1 MTTTTNSQFFQ
12 FTLGPVQGFVA
23 QARRTRDFWAGSFI
37 LSWLA
42 SVAMEA
48 IKAQGGEIT
57 FPVPD
62 ETYLRALRG
71 ELKAGEAAPQQG
83 CIPNRFSA
91 TTAKVPKDFQPQ
103 WVIDAVQHAWKSLA
117 DVVWVNDLE
126 AVSQA
131 HRSQWP
137 QVQAIWQ
144 RQVASFW
151 EMSWVM
157 SEQDHPNLLDRR
169 KNWRNQVTPDEPG
182 HKCMMMDGWQELS
195 GETKTSMA
203 AVQAFW
209 KKVRSSGKAGM
220 QTDLREHE
228 QLCAMAFI
236 KRRFARFFHEVDLA
250 LPGFADR
257 KVGGWRV
264 PVAVPSVSF
273 IAAAPWIAQLVD
285 KASVQAWDAFDA
297 AAARVADKTEL
308 SHVGQARG
316 AHASADIEI
325 ACVANAVKARMQR
338 NDGFVPTWAG
348 LDGQLYH
355 RTQLENIR
363 IFEAPKADIA
373 QVTRALGD
381 LSRSAGVAAQPSPYY
396 AILLMDGDQ
405 LGKDMGTAQ
414 LRPKISAAL
423 NTFTNGVAQHVRE
436 HDGFLVYAGGDDVLA
451 LLPMAQALP
460 AAAALQSF
468 YKDCFARECPQVQST
483 LSGAIEYAHI
493 RTPLTQVLGGAHHLL
508 DDVAKE
514 ATGRD
519 AIACRV
525 WKPSGVALTW
535 AMPWQKAINARGQ
548 VEVAAL
554 AEIYSQQA
562 SDADARAF
570 SSSFFYRMKDV
581 LERFGQADV
590 GVLLQLARAEYLHSW
605 GGAVRGEG
613 AEAAHALRLDGL
625 ERLLAQCQCWSRA
638 QAGQPLAPVEA
649 NPLNAEAA
657 LLVRFLAEQGQERE
671 WQ

>member
-1 MTTTTNSQFFQ
+1 MTTTTHSHFFQ

-48 IKAQGGEIT
+48 IKAQGGDIT

-62 ETYLRALRG
+62 EAYLRALRG
-71 ELKAGEAAPQQG
+71 DLEVGEAAPQQG

-91 TTAKVPKDFQPQ
+91 TTAKVPQDFQPQ
-103 WVIDAVQHAWKSLA
+103 WVIDAVQQAWTTLA
-117 DVVWVNDLE
+117 SVVWAHDLE
-126 AVSQA
+126 EVSQI

-137 QVQAIWQ
+137 QIRAIWQ

-157 SEQDHPNLLDRR
+157 SEQDQPNLLDRR

-195 GETKTSMA
+195 GETKTNMA

-209 KKVRSSGKAGM
+209 QKVRSSGKSGI

-236 KRRFARFFHEVDLA
+236 KRRFARYFHEVELD
-250 LPGFADR
+250 LPGFVDHT
-257 KVGGWRV
+257 VGGWRV
-264 PVAVPSVSF
+264 PVAVPSVAF

-285 KASVQAWDAFDA
+285 KGDVQAWEAFHA
-297 AAARVADKTEL
+297 AAARVGEKTEL
-308 SHVGQARG
+308 AHVGQGR
-316 AHASADIEI
+316 SAQHSTDIEI
-325 ACVANAVKARMQR
+325 ACVANAVKARLKR
-338 NDGFVPTWAG
+338 SDGFVPTWAG

-355 RTQLENIR
+355 RTQLNNVR
-363 IFEAPKADIA
+363 IFDAPKADIA
-373 QVTRALGD
+373 QVARTLGV
-381 LSRSAGVAAQPSPYY
+381 LSHSAGCVAQPSPYY
-396 AILLMDGDQ
+396 AVLLMDGDQ
-405 LGKDMGTAQ
+405 LGKHMGTAQ

-423 NTFTNGVAQHVRE
+423 STFTNGVAQHVRT

-468 YKDCFARECPQVQST
+468 YKDCFAQACPEVQST

-493 RTPLTQVLGGAHHLL
+493 RTPLTQVLGDAHHLL

-535 AMPWQKAINARGQ
+535 AMPWQKAINVNGQ
-548 VEVAAL
+548 VEIAAL
-554 AEIYSQQA
+554 AQIYGQQG

-570 SSSFFYRMKDV
+570 STSFFYRMKDV
-581 LERFGQADV
+581 LERFGQADL
-590 GVLLQLARAEYLHSW
+590 GVLLQLARTEYLHSW
-605 GGAVRGEG
+605 GGARRCAGEDVG
-613 AEAAHALRLDGL
+613 HSARLESL
-625 ERLLAQCQCWSRA
+625 ERLLSQCQRWTRE
-638 QAGQPLAPVEA
+638 QAGRPLEPVKT
-649 NPLNAEAA
+649 NQLNAEAA